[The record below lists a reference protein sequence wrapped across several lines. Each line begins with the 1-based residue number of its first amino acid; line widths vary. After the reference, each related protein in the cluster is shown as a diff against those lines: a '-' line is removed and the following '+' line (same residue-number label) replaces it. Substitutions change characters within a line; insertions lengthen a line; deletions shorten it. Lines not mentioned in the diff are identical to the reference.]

1 PRHRPAGR
9 GRQGDVCGPGEVHP
23 GEGRRRPERVGPAGD
38 AREHHQPVFAL
49 TTMKDTLAETPNK
62 FQRQLTVATLGL
74 LFVVLVIYLL
84 KELATILQ
92 PLLIAVLVAYVLMP
106 VHRWLVRR
114 GVRSKL
120 AYGLM

>member
-1 PRHRPAGR
+1 
-9 GRQGDVCGPGEVHP
+9 
-23 GEGRRRPERVGPAGD
+23 
-38 AREHHQPVFAL
+38 
-49 TTMKDTLAETPNK
+49 MKDTPAETPNK

-120 AYGLM
+120 AYGLMLVLLLALSYGAGVGLYSSITSVTPERLA